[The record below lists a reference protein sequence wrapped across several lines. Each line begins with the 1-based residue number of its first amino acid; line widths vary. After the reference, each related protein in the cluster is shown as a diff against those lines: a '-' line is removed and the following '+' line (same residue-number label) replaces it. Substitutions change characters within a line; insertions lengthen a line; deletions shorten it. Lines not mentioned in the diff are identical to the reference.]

1 MIENLPENTSRRGE
15 SIADQVAVLFF
26 WFEENCQDASH
37 TGSEGMASDHQL
49 VVLMLID
56 QFVQYLVLVQNIKDL
71 RGCQIHTLYT
81 WNRKLLT
88 WNSLKVTITTR
99 RYYLYKLSLKVSFY
113 SAYDTLVVVTTIT
126 QF

>member
-15 SIADQVAVLFF
+15 SVADQIAVLFF
-26 WFEENCQDASH
+26 WFEENGQDTSH
-37 TGSEGMASDHQL
+37 SSSKGMASDHQL